1 MIDRRRS
8 LRLRKLRHGAWT
20 VAAPERGALRPG
32 RALAIACAGLTA
44 GFLAINLA
52 ASAQDQSAAPDK
64 DVIFARKAL
73 KDVICDKMAK
83 IERMISL
90 GHIDLDDVRAQADAI
105 SVMLMAFPHLFPP
118 SSNQWKPDTDQDP
131 ETATLASPDLWTR
144 FPDFY
149 RQAAA
154 ASKTAFDLSRADKID
169 DVKTR
174 ARELRIACDTC
185 HALYLEDQ

>member
-1 MIDRRRS
+1 VTGPEQGSSHRRTR
-8 LRLRKLRHGAWT
+8 A
-20 VAAPERGALRPG
+20 
-32 RALAIACAGLTA
+32 ALAIACAGLAA

-52 ASAQDQSAAPDK
+52 ASAQDQSAAPAK

-73 KDVICDKMAK
+73 KDVICDKMAN

-90 GHIDLDDVRAQADAI
+90 GRIDLGDVHAQADAI

-131 ETATLASPDLWTR
+131 ETATLASPELWTR

-149 RQAAA
+149 RQATA
-154 ASKTAFDLSRADKID
+154 ASKTAFGLSRADTAD
-169 DVKTR
+169 EVKTR

>member
-1 MIDRRRS
+1 MTGPEQSSSHRRTR
-8 LRLRKLRHGAWT
+8 A
-20 VAAPERGALRPG
+20 
-32 RALAIACAGLTA
+32 ALAIACAGLTA

-52 ASAQDQSAAPDK
+52 ASAQDQSTAADK

-73 KDVICDKMAK
+73 KDVICDKMAN

-90 GHIDLDDVRAQADAI
+90 GRIDLGDVHAQADAI

-118 SSNQWKPDTDQDP
+118 GSNQWRPDTNQEP
-131 ETATLASPDLWTR
+131 ETATLASPDLWTE

-154 ASKTAFDLSRADKID
+154 ASKSAFELSRADNID

-174 ARELRIACDTC
+174 ARELRIACDAC

>member
-1 MIDRRRS
+1 V
-8 LRLRKLRHGAWT
+8 T
-20 VAAPERGALRPG
+20 NPG
-32 RALAIACAGLTA
+32 RRPSRFHIRAALAIACAGLIA

-52 ASAQDQSAAPDK
+52 ASAQDQSAASDK

-73 KDVICDKMAK
+73 KDVICDKMAE
-83 IERMISL
+83 IERMIAL
-90 GHIDLDDVRAQADAI
+90 GRIDLDDVHARADAI

-118 SSNQWKPDTDQDP
+118 SSNQWKPDADQDP
-131 ETATLASPDLWTR
+131 ATATLASPELWTQ

-154 ASKTAFDLSRADKID
+154 ASKAAFDLSRAGTID

-174 ARELRIACDTC
+174 ARELRIDCDTC